1 MGMEK
6 NSYTVEEAAN
16 KMGCTVQAVRE
27 QIKAN
32 KISGCSCIKKGK
44 NWAYYIPK
52 LALDNYLRGANALD
66 IESIKEVV
74 KIAFKEVLEDI
85 AREMVQ
91 EKIKKHLI

>member
-32 KISGCSCIKKGK
+32 KISGCTCIKKGK

-52 LALDNYLRGANALD
+52 LALDNHLRGANGVD
-66 IESIKEVV
+66 IENIKEAV
-74 KIAFKEVLEDI
+74 KIAFKEVLS
-85 AREMVQ
+85 EMV
-91 EKIKKHLI
+91 EKEVERRLAN

>member
-1 MGMEK
+1 MEK
-6 NSYTVEEAAN
+6 NGYTVAEAAQI
-16 KMGCTVQAVRE
+16 MGCTVQAVRE

-32 KISGCSCIKKGK
+32 KIAGCSSIKKGK

-52 LALDNYLRGANALD
+52 MALDNYIKGGNSLD

-74 KIAFKEVLEDI
+74 KIAFKEVIEDI

-91 EKIKKHLI
+91 EKIKKHLT